1 PLSRSLRRTPRRGCG
16 RPWPRPRRRGT
27 TLLLT
32 RRHAACENRRG
43 GSGTTMTMAWM
54 GFLLAL
60 AAPAA
65 AASSG
70 NAQRAEAY
78 FHFCLGQQARLSGD
92 VTESLQEYRKAQKLD
107 PGAGEVRA
115 EIARLLQEAGR
126 LDEAVAEA
134 KEPARLPGD
143 SAESHLALAQ
153 LYRSRA
159 EGERAED
166 AAQPAAGA
174 YWA

>member
-1 PLSRSLRRTPRRGCG
+1 
-16 RPWPRPRRRGT
+16 
-27 TLLLT
+27 
-32 RRHAACENRRG
+32 
-43 GSGTTMTMAWM
+43 MTMAWM
-54 GFLLAL
+54 GFLVAL

-78 FHFCLGQQARLSGD
+78 YHFCLGQQARLSGD

-126 LDEAVAEA
+126 PRGGVGQAE
-134 KEPARLPGD
+134 
-143 SAESHLALAQ
+143 
-153 LYRSRA
+153 
-159 EGERAED
+159 ERG
-166 AAQPAAGA
+166 PAAGA
-174 YWA
+174 RAERPTGPRPAYRAPRRGGT